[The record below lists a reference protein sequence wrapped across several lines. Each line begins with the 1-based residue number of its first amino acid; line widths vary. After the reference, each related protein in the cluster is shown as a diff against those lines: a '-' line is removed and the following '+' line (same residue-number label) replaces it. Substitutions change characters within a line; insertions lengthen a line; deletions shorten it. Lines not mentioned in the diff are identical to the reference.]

1 VQHELPPLAHL
12 LMEADPR
19 RQALIQ
25 TRCTR
30 RTRLALSFA
39 ASRRVRPSLPKRAID
54 GLLASLLLLLLL
66 LLLQELL
73 LPPQLLLP
81 HLVLCQQLREGRVG
95 CAVLELVQQLVLGYL
110 TRLALLE

>member
-1 VQHELPPLAHL
+1 
-12 LMEADPR
+12 MEADPR
-19 RQALIQ
+19 RQALTQ
-25 TRCTR
+25 TRRTR

-54 GLLASLLLLLLL
+54 GLLASLLLLLL
-66 LLLQELL
+66 LL